1 MIRNKTPIIIFGI
14 VVLAIALRCVGLN
27 RGFFGDEAVTLM
39 SVSAKLPEIIPSL
52 VKYDSHPPLTAILL
66 HLWMQ
71 ISDNEI
77 FIRYYFILF
86 GIGLLFLLYLIAKEY
101 SGGNKNLALLVLFLG
116 SISPMLISISQFVR
130 NYIDSAFWI
139 LLSSYFFLL
148 IIKDKSNKWVWL
160 GYLISSIFSVYSFYF
175 SFCVLLCQ
183 VIYIFI
189 FYRNK
194 QALIRKFAIC
204 QIAVFL
210 VFLPWLPNLIRQF
223 SNAGSSI
230 THHWERF
237 GFKFSGLDIGIY
249 IRNIF
254 SLFGADQYFMVYPQG
269 IKEHFGMPLI
279 ILMVII
285 PAILLL
291 LFLIYIVKYL
301 NREFQGDRRFTW
313 VLLFLSL
320 APVVLS
326 WIISKILKTAPSTR
340 YIAAQ
345 HAVFLIIIA
354 YFFQALVQRHKKT
367 GRLLFGLFVVFY
379 LLRIPMAVAP
389 LYDGKKVLDY
399 LRGNL
404 REGDCTVMV
413 DRLPGRD
420 GLSIPAL
427 NIENDLFFLDR
438 SKSEYRYLPQKSR
451 AKIKETLMPFKRIW
465 FIRCYGNTEIF
476 GGNSLVYNFLITC
489 GKKEAFSKEFHN
501 IKLILME

>member
-1 MIRNKTPIIIFGI
+1 MRNNTPIIIFGI
-14 VVLAIALRCVGLN
+14 VVLAIALRSVGLN
-27 RGFFGDEAVTLM
+27 RGFFGDEAITLM
-39 SVSAKLPEIIPSL
+39 SASAKLPDIIPSL

-71 ISDNEI
+71 ISYNEI

-86 GIGLLFLLYLIAKEY
+86 GIGMLFLLYLIAKEY

-139 LLSSYFFLL
+139 ILSNYFFLL

-175 SFCVLLCQ
+175 SFNVLLCQ
-183 VIYIFI
+183 FI
-189 FYRNK
+189 FMLIFCRRK
-194 QALIRKFAIC
+194 QDLIRNLTIC
-204 QIAVFL
+204 QIVVFL

-223 SNAGSSI
+223 SNTGSSI

-237 GFKFSGLDIGIY
+237 GFKFGGLDIGIY
-249 IRNIF
+249 IRNIY
-254 SLFGADQYFMVYPQG
+254 SLFGADQYFMVYPEG
-269 IKEHFGMPLI
+269 IKKQFGMPLL
-279 ILMVII
+279 ILMGIASVILV
-285 PAILLL
+285 AF
-291 LFLIYIVKYL
+291 FLIYTLRHL
-301 NREFQGDRRFTW
+301 NREFQGKSRFTW

-320 APVVLS
+320 VPVVLS

-345 HAVFLIIIA
+345 HAIFLIIIA
-354 YFFQALVQRHKKT
+354 YFFHALIYRYKKT

-399 LRGNL
+399 LRRNL

-413 DRLPGRD
+413 DRLPGRE
-420 GLSIPAL
+420 GLTTPAL

-438 SKSEYRYLPQKSR
+438 SKSEYRYLPQSSR
-451 AKIKETLMPFKRIW
+451 ARIKETLISFKRIW

-489 GKKEAFSKEFHN
+489 GKKETFSKEFHN